1 MSQDQ
6 RTFATLDTCPQC
18 GGIFVDPGEAIT
30 ALGHSH
36 DLEELARNGHAQM
49 VGPSAIACPG
59 GHGAMTVYR
68 VQGHDGGIEL
78 DLCPTCAGVF
88 FDAGEADLFK
98 ELASRVDEVVTVG
111 GARFSA
117 PPPEARTADLIDEKR
132 ATGESAFSLFFGS
145 LARGVAEAARR
156 GHYHRRRRWR

>member
-1 MSQDQ
+1 
-6 RTFATLDTCPQC
+6 
-18 GGIFVDPGEAIT
+18 VDPGESIT
-30 ALGHSH
+30 ALGHGH
-36 DLEELARNGHAQM
+36 DLSELAKNGHAQL

-68 VQGHDGGIEL
+68 IPGHDGAIEL

-98 ELASRVDEVVTVG
+98 ELAGRVDQVVTAG

-117 PPPEARTADLIDEKR
+117 PPPEATHIDLVDEKR
-132 ATGESAFSLFFGS
+132 ATGESAFSAFFSS
-145 LARGVAEAARR
+145 LARGAAEAARR
-156 GHYHRRRRWR
+156 GHYNRHRRWR

>member
-1 MSQDQ
+1 MNQEA
-6 RTFATLDTCPQC
+6 RKFATLDSCPQC
-18 GGIFVDPGEAIT
+18 GGIFVDPGESVT
-30 ALGHSH
+30 ALGHAH
-36 DLEELARNGHAQM
+36 DLSELARNGHAQM
-49 VGPSAIACPG
+49 VGPSAIGCPS

-68 VQGHDGGIEL
+68 VQGHEGGIEL

-117 PPPEARTADLIDEKR
+117 PPPEARTTDLVDEKR
-132 ATGESAFSLFFGS
+132 ASGESAFSAFFGS
-145 LARGVAEAARR
+145 LARGAVEAAKR
-156 GHYHRRRRWR
+156 GHYHRHRRWR